1 MLTKSGV
8 IAELD
13 KQLQT
18 KLSYLTT
25 NLQQAIDSRNSD
37 TKSSAGDKFETSREM
52 AQIEIHKI
60 ESEILK
66 TQQFIS
72 DLFSKV
78 TQFIITDKGAF
89 LISIPFGKLILN
101 DEKIFCISKNAPITK
116 HLINTK
122 KKNSFLY
129 NNIKYNIIDGYI
141 K

>member
-25 NLQQAIDSRNSD
+25 SLQQAIDSRNSD

-60 ESEILK
+60 ETEISK
-66 TQQFIS
+66 TQQFIT

-78 TQFIITDKGAF
+78 TQFIITDKGDF
-89 LISIPFGKLILN
+89 LISIPFGKLMV
-101 DEKIFCISKNAPITK
+101 DGTAVFCISNTAPITK
-116 HLINTK
+116 QLINTK
-122 KKNSFLY
+122 VSSNFDYGGVVY
-129 NNIKYNIIDGYI
+129 NVIDI
-141 K
+141 T

>member
-13 KQLQT
+13 KQLLT

-52 AQIEIHKI
+52 AQIEIHKL
-60 ESEILK
+60 ETEILK

-72 DLFSKV
+72 DLLSKAS
-78 TQFIITDKGAF
+78 QFIITDKGTF
-89 LISIPFGKLILN
+89 LVAIPYGKLMLN
-101 DEKIFCISKNAPITK
+101 DTAVFCISNSAPIAK
-116 HLINTK
+116 PLINTEI
-122 KKNSFLY
+122 SSQFHYGGVSY
-129 NNIKYNIIDGYI
+129 NVIAIQ
-141 K
+141 

>member
-1 MLTKSGV
+1 VLTKSGV

-60 ESEILK
+60 ETEISK
-66 TQQFIS
+66 TQQFITN
-72 DLFSKV
+72 LFSKV

-89 LISIPFGKLILN
+89 LISIPFGKLMVN
-101 DEKIFCISKNAPITK
+101 DTAVFCISNTAPISLYLLDRKTGESFSCNN
-116 HLINTK
+116 LIYT
-122 KKNSFLY
+122 
-129 NNIKYNIIDGYI
+129 IQ
-141 K
+141 

>member
-1 MLTKSGV
+1 MLNKSVV

-37 TKSSAGDKFETSREM
+37 TKSSAGDIFETSREM

-60 ESEILK
+60 ETEISK
-66 TQQFIS
+66 IQQFIS
-72 DLFSKV
+72 ELFSKV

-122 KKNSFLY
+122 KNNSFFY
-129 NNIKYNIIDGYI
+129 NDMKYNIIGS
-141 K
+141 